1 MTYHRVCNQIN
12 TTGVTS
18 GAGPADPHGAPTFIA
33 RFSGDRVTG
42 SLALHVCFVDH
53 CLFFCPFF
61 FQSLYCLFFFDIRI
75 PITPLVSSNSSLEY
89 SLLIL
94 VILDKMSTEAVA
106 SVASMVVTALMTL
119 SASLLTTSTTSLLT
133 KICR

>member
-1 MTYHRVCNQIN
+1 V
-12 TTGVTS
+12 V
-18 GAGPADPHGAPTFIA
+18 
-33 RFSGDRVTG
+33 
-42 SLALHVCFVDH
+42 
-53 CLFFCPFF
+53 
-61 FQSLYCLFFFDIRI
+61 CLFFFDIRI